1 MFKYFKI
8 IIGKNKFKSTVK
20 FVLITI
26 VSIGL
31 FMACA
36 KSQNDEKPEQ
46 VNDKQKDDKKS
57 EQMYENFDA
66 SNFSNPTNITNEWMP
81 LKPGMRYVFEGTT
94 LSDENDP
101 LPHRVEIHITDFTKV
116 IDGLNTVVAW
126 DLDYSDEQLVEA
138 ELAFFAQDNDGNVW
152 RMGEYPVEY
161 EEGEVVATP
170 CWLSGI
176 EDAIA
181 GISMRGNP
189 ELGSPSY
196 SQGWGP
202 GVGFTDRGQ
211 VYNFETKTCVPLDCY
226 EDVLV
231 IRETSLAEPDA
242 FQLKYWAKGIG
253 NVKVGWGG
261 EGEKTQEILEL
272 VEMTKLDDEAFA
284 EVRKKALELEE
295 EAYKN
300 SKNVYGKTSPLKVL
314 GE

>member
-1 MFKYFKI
+1 MAKENKI
-8 IIGKNKFKSTVK
+8 TIGENIVKASTT
-20 FVLITI
+20 LILTAI
-26 VSIGL
+26 VSISL
-31 FMACA
+31 FIGCA
-36 KSQNDEKPEQ
+36 NAQDDGEPKK
-46 VNDKQKDDKKS
+46 DK
-57 EQMYENFDA
+57 MYEDFDR
-66 SNFSNPTNITNEWMP
+66 SNFNDPTNINNEWMP
-81 LKPGMRYVFEGTT
+81 LKPGMQYVYEGTT
-94 LSDENDP
+94 LSDEDEP
-101 LPHRVEIHITDFTKV
+101 LPHRVEIHITDLTKV

-126 DLDYSDEQLVEA
+126 DLDFSDKQLVEA

-161 EEGEVVATP
+161 EDGEIVDAP

-202 GVGFTDRGQ
+202 AVEFTDRGQ
-211 VYNFETKTCVPLDCY
+211 VYKFETETCVPLDCY

-242 FQLKYWAKGIG
+242 FQLKYWAKGVG
-253 NVKVGWGG
+253 NIKVGWGG

-272 VEMTKLDDEAFA
+272 VKITKLDKEAFT
-284 EVRKKALELEE
+284 EVRKKAMELEE
-295 EAYKN
+295 QAYEN
-300 SKNVYGKTSPLKVL
+300 SKNVYGKTSPLKLL